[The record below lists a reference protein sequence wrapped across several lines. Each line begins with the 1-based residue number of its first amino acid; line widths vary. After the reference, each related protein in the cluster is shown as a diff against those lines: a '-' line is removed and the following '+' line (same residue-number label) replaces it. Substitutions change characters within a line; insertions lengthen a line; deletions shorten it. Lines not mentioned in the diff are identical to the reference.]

1 VIHASI
7 RHRHAALS
15 SLFEFMILFNAA
27 SVGVYWERLLVLPLE
42 QPLVAGRGAALG
54 ARWRGRYARNSSEY
68 PGSIAAPTADNK
80 APHQAGPAGGGR
92 RIRTPRSSATGS
104 SVLRGIGA
112 AEWTPRL
119 SPAF

>member
-1 VIHASI
+1 MAVLFPTGAPQPVRGNPD
-7 RHRHAALS
+7 RHEGGSTRFVADS
-15 SLFEFMILFNAA
+15 PVEGDGFEP
-27 SVGVYWERLLVLPLE
+27 SVPREDEPRKCAVDPLT
-42 QPLVAGRGAALG
+42 
-54 ARWRGRYARNSSEY
+54 
-68 PGSIAAPTADNK
+68 TADNQ
-80 APHQAGPAGGGR
+80 APHHDGGR